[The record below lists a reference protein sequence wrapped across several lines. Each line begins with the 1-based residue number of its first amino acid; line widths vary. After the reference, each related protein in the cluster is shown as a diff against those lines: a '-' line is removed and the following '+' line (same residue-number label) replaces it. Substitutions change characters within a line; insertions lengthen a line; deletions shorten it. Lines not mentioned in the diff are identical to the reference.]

1 MLYAGS
7 SVDSSLSRPLAL
19 HSGRWAISRSA
30 KTSGGSTELKL
41 TEAPT
46 QMSPFHVSGSQVFPA
61 SALTLAHRPALTE
74 HLNITR
80 VWQLQLSDLD
90 FAPQL

>member
-1 MLYAGS
+1 MREAQQT
-7 SVDSSLSRPLAL
+7 DPSLSGPLAL

-30 KTSGGSTELKL
+30 ETSGGSTESKL

-46 QMSPFHVSGSQVFPA
+46 QMSPFHVSGSRVFP
-61 SALTLAHRPALTE
+61 ALTLAHRSALTE
-74 HLNITR
+74 LLNITR
-80 VWQLQLSDLD
+80 AWQLRLSDLD